1 MMKNPLSLPARNRS
15 RGCSPSSPWGRRF
28 PAVLAVTAL
37 FVLSA
42 CEETRHDISKAL
54 GLEKPDFNEEEV
66 LTGEPLA
73 IPPNFDL
80 RPPGSG
86 EELYYPSADS
96 GAPGAVAPRSQAIP
110 VLQQPAQRTYPG
122 AYPAQGAYPGAYSAQ
137 GTYPAQPAHGQAA
150 PQAIPP
156 SAVQNVFTQAIQAYG
171 HANTSDYATTPS
183 GAENYAAQPYGG
195 GQPVYAQQPY
205 TQQPGAQDM
214 SSYQG
219 QAQALPPVVNP
230 AVAPS
235 GASESSECDEVTVD
249 YSGKYICVE

>member
-1 MMKNPLSLPARNRS
+1 MLMMKNPLSVPVRNRPRS
-15 RGCSPSSPWGRRF
+15 CSPSSSWGRLF
-28 PAVLAVTAL
+28 LAVLAVTAL

-80 RPPGSG
+80 RPPGSS
-86 EELYYPSADS
+86 YPSADS
-96 GAPGAVAPRSQAIP
+96 GAPGAVALQLQAIP

-150 PQAIPP
+150 PQAISP
-156 SAVQNVFTQAIQAYG
+156 SAAQNVFTQAIQAYG
-171 HANTSDYATTPS
+171 HANTGGYATTPS
-183 GAENYAAQPYGG
+183 GAAAQPYGG

-219 QAQALPPVVNP
+219 QAQALPPVANP
-230 AVAPS
+230 AAAPIE
-235 GASESSECDEVTVD
+235 ASESIECNKVTVD

>member
-1 MMKNPLSLPARNRS
+1 
-15 RGCSPSSPWGRRF
+15 
-28 PAVLAVTAL
+28 VTAL

-96 GAPGAVAPRSQAIP
+96 GAPGAGAGAPRPQAIP
-110 VLQQPAQRTYPG
+110 VLQQPAQGTYPG
-122 AYPAQGAYPGAYSAQ
+122 AYPAQGAYPV
-137 GTYPAQPAHGQAA
+137 QPAHGQTT
-150 PQAIPP
+150 PRTIPP
-156 SAVQNVFTQAIQAYG
+156 SAAQNVFTQAIQAYG
-171 HANTSDYATTPS
+171 HANGDDYVASPSDAYS
-183 GAENYAAQPYGG
+183 YAAQPSGG
-195 GQPVYAQQPY
+195 GQSVYAQQPY
-205 TQQPGAQDM
+205 TQQPGAQDV

-219 QAQALPPVVNP
+219 QAQALPPVASP
-230 AVAPS
+230 AATPTE
-235 GASESSECDEVTVD
+235 ASEFSECDEVTTD